1 MKDNT
6 ITSRSISR
14 NLTQDTAV
22 CGLFAALIA
31 VGAFMKIVIPVGADT
46 MNFTLQ
52 WLFVLLAGLLLGSKR
67 AFRSVAVYLITGL
80 IGFPIFARGGG
91 PAYLLR
97 PTFGFLLGFA
107 LAAWAIG
114 FLCERFRPLK
124 SSGLFCYYDGRLCAV
139 LRNGNLLFLYDHT
152 SAVFSDSGRNWCDL
166 RSILPADHAAGPD
179 ALCAG
184 NYDCRTIE
192 TGGFGGVEILR
203 SGGGIVRY
211 KEKSRREYFIK
222 TMCFYG
228 CKNALL

>member
-6 ITSRSISR
+6 ITSRSTSR
-14 NLTQDTAV
+14 SLTQDVAV
-22 CGLFAALIA
+22 CGLFTALIA
-31 VGAFMKIVIPVGADT
+31 VGAFIKIVIPVGADT

-114 FLCERFRPLK
+114 VLCEKLRPAK
-124 SSGLFCYYDGRLCAV
+124 SITWFFTTLAGFVLYYGMGILYFYLITHLLASQTPVGIGVIFGVYCLPTMLPDLMLCALAVMLAGRLRPAV
-139 LRNGNLLFLYDHT
+139 
-152 SAVFSDSGRNWCDL
+152 SA
-166 RSILPADHAAGPD
+166 
-179 ALCAG
+179 ALKA
-184 NYDCRTIE
+184 
-192 TGGFGGVEILR
+192 
-203 SGGGIVRY
+203 
-211 KEKSRREYFIK
+211 
-222 TMCFYG
+222 
-228 CKNALL
+228 

>member
-6 ITSRSISR
+6 ITSRSTSR
-14 NLTQDTAV
+14 SLTQDVAV
-22 CGLFAALIA
+22 CGLFTALIA
-31 VGAFMKIVIPVGADT
+31 VVAFIKIVIPVGADT

-114 FLCERFRPLK
+114 VLCEKLRPAK
-124 SSGLFCYYDGRLCAV
+124 SITWFFTTLAGFVLYYGMGILYFYLITHLLASQTPVGIGVIFGVYCLPTMLPDLMLCVLAVMLAGRLRPAV
-139 LRNGNLLFLYDHT
+139 
-152 SAVFSDSGRNWCDL
+152 SA
-166 RSILPADHAAGPD
+166 
-179 ALCAG
+179 ALKA
-184 NYDCRTIE
+184 
-192 TGGFGGVEILR
+192 
-203 SGGGIVRY
+203 
-211 KEKSRREYFIK
+211 
-222 TMCFYG
+222 
-228 CKNALL
+228 

>member
-6 ITSRSISR
+6 ITSRSTSR
-14 NLTQDTAV
+14 SLTQDVAV
-22 CGLFAALIA
+22 CGLFTALIA
-31 VGAFMKIVIPVGADT
+31 VGAFIKIVIPVGADT

-114 FLCERFRPLK
+114 VLCEKLRPTK
-124 SSGLFCYYDGRLCAV
+124 SITWFFTTLAGFVLYYGMGILYFYLITHLLASQTPVGIGVIFGVYCLPTMLPDLMLCVLAVMLAGRLRPAV
-139 LRNGNLLFLYDHT
+139 
-152 SAVFSDSGRNWCDL
+152 SA
-166 RSILPADHAAGPD
+166 
-179 ALCAG
+179 ALKA
-184 NYDCRTIE
+184 
-192 TGGFGGVEILR
+192 
-203 SGGGIVRY
+203 
-211 KEKSRREYFIK
+211 
-222 TMCFYG
+222 
-228 CKNALL
+228 

>member
-6 ITSRSISR
+6 ITSRSTSR
-14 NLTQDTAV
+14 SLTQDVAV
-22 CGLFAALIA
+22 CGLFTALIA
-31 VGAFMKIVIPVGADT
+31 VGAFIKIVIPVGADT

-114 FLCERFRPLK
+114 FLCEKLRPAK
-124 SSGLFCYYDGRLCAV
+124 SITWFFTTLAGFVLYYGMGILYFYLITHLLASQTPVGIGVIFGVYCLPTMLPDLMLCVLAVMLAGRLRPAV
-139 LRNGNLLFLYDHT
+139 
-152 SAVFSDSGRNWCDL
+152 SA
-166 RSILPADHAAGPD
+166 
-179 ALCAG
+179 ALKA
-184 NYDCRTIE
+184 
-192 TGGFGGVEILR
+192 
-203 SGGGIVRY
+203 
-211 KEKSRREYFIK
+211 
-222 TMCFYG
+222 
-228 CKNALL
+228 

>member
-6 ITSRSISR
+6 ITSRSMSR
-14 NLTQDTAV
+14 SLTQDVAV
-22 CGLFAALIA
+22 CGLFTALIA
-31 VGAFMKIVIPVGADT
+31 VGAFIKIVIPVGADT

-114 FLCERFRPLK
+114 VLCEKLRPAK
-124 SSGLFCYYDGRLCAV
+124 SITWFFSTLAGFVLYYGMGILYFYLITHLLASQTPVGIGVIFGVYCLPTMLPDLMLCVLAVMLAGRLRPAV
-139 LRNGNLLFLYDHT
+139 
-152 SAVFSDSGRNWCDL
+152 SA
-166 RSILPADHAAGPD
+166 
-179 ALCAG
+179 ALKA
-184 NYDCRTIE
+184 
-192 TGGFGGVEILR
+192 
-203 SGGGIVRY
+203 
-211 KEKSRREYFIK
+211 
-222 TMCFYG
+222 
-228 CKNALL
+228 

>member
-6 ITSRSISR
+6 ITSRSMSR
-14 NLTQDTAV
+14 SLTQDVAV
-22 CGLFAALIA
+22 CGLFTALIA
-31 VGAFMKIVIPVGADT
+31 VGAFIKIVIPVGADT

-114 FLCERFRPLK
+114 VLCEKLRPAK
-124 SSGLFCYYDGRLCAV
+124 SITWFFTTLAGFVLYYGMGILYFYLITHMLASQTPVGIGMIFGVYCLPTMLPDLMLCVLAVMLAGRLRPAV
-139 LRNGNLLFLYDHT
+139 
-152 SAVFSDSGRNWCDL
+152 SA
-166 RSILPADHAAGPD
+166 
-179 ALCAG
+179 ALKA
-184 NYDCRTIE
+184 
-192 TGGFGGVEILR
+192 
-203 SGGGIVRY
+203 
-211 KEKSRREYFIK
+211 
-222 TMCFYG
+222 
-228 CKNALL
+228 

>member
-6 ITSRSISR
+6 ITSRSTSR
-14 NLTQDTAV
+14 SLTQDVAV
-22 CGLFAALIA
+22 CGLFTALIA
-31 VGAFMKIVIPVGADT
+31 VGAFIKIVIPVGADT

-114 FLCERFRPLK
+114 VLCEKLRPAK
-124 SSGLFCYYDGRLCAV
+124 SITWFFTTLAGFVLYYGMGILYFYLITHLLASQTPVGIGVIFGVYCLPTMLPDLMLCVLAVMLAGRLRPAV
-139 LRNGNLLFLYDHT
+139 
-152 SAVFSDSGRNWCDL
+152 SA
-166 RSILPADHAAGPD
+166 
-179 ALCAG
+179 ALKVI
-184 NYDCRTIE
+184 RPE
-192 TGGFGGVEILR
+192 GFGN
-203 SGGGIVRY
+203 
-211 KEKSRREYFIK
+211 
-222 TMCFYG
+222 T
-228 CKNALL
+228 

>member
-1 MKDNT
+1 MKDKI
-6 ITSRSISR
+6 ITSRGMSR
-14 NLTQDTAV
+14 SLTQDVAV

-107 LAAWAIG
+107 LAAWVIG
-114 FLCERFRPLK
+114 FLSEKLRPAK
-124 SSGLFCYYDGRLCAV
+124 PAAWFAAAFAGYVFYYGMGILYFYMITHLLASQTPVGIGVIFGVYCLPTMLPDLLLCVLAVMVAGRLRPV
-139 LRNGNLLFLYDHT
+139 V
-152 SAVFSDSGRNWCDL
+152 SAAL
-166 RSILPADHAAGPD
+166 RS
-179 ALCAG
+179 
-184 NYDCRTIE
+184 
-192 TGGFGGVEILR
+192 
-203 SGGGIVRY
+203 
-211 KEKSRREYFIK
+211 
-222 TMCFYG
+222 
-228 CKNALL
+228 

>member
-1 MKDNT
+1 MKNKI
-6 ITSRSISR
+6 ITSRSMSR
-14 NLTQDTAV
+14 SLTQDVAV

-114 FLCERFRPLK
+114 FLCEKFRPDKPSIWFATTLA
-124 SSGLFCYYDGRLCAV
+124 GYILYYGMGILYFYMITHLLASQTPVGIGVIFGVYCLPTMLPDLLLCMLAVMVAGRLRPAV
-139 LRNGNLLFLYDHT
+139 WAALRY
-152 SAVFSDSGRNWCDL
+152 
-166 RSILPADHAAGPD
+166 
-179 ALCAG
+179 
-184 NYDCRTIE
+184 
-192 TGGFGGVEILR
+192 
-203 SGGGIVRY
+203 
-211 KEKSRREYFIK
+211 
-222 TMCFYG
+222 
-228 CKNALL
+228 